1 MVEFRNGLGSFA
13 DMKIS
18 GIALCL
24 SSLLLIGCG
33 GDDGDSDISTT
44 KFGKG
49 KGGPA
54 VTQTNVTQTVTN
66 APTDLSTL
74 KFVRRTNTT
83 TVVTSEAT
91 FVATNVVLVFFKDK
105 AHFQKK
111 EGFTGPTVMHST
123 NGAQSFLSMKNGLRD
138 GLCRFTY
145 PSGKTKFRVNYSK
158 GLKNGWALGLYETG
172 KRRSRAYYTNN
183 FRAGPWFTYHP
194 NGMTNTV
201 VVYSPKKLGTVLRR
215 AAFDPNGKP
224 LVGRTF
230 PWQVGGTDASK
241 QITSYRSQPARVLI
255 TVFGDPDR
263 KTGNLWIYNKL
274 RIRDMKAR
282 MIRHTVQFT
291 VVNTVVTAVE
301 VLP

>member
-1 MVEFRNGLGSFA
+1 MVEFGDVWGKFA
-13 DMKIS
+13 DMKNA
-18 GIALCL
+18 GIVLCL
-24 SSLLLIGCG
+24 SALLLIGCG
-33 GDDGDSDISTT
+33 GGNENLEISTT
-44 KFGKG
+44 KIDQGKR
-49 KGGPA
+49 A
-54 VTQTNVTQTVTN
+54 TVATQTNATQTVTPP
-66 APTDLSTL
+66 PTDLSTL
-74 KFVRRTNTT
+74 KFVRRTNIT

-91 FVATNVVLVFFKDK
+91 HVATNVVLVYYKDK
-105 AHFQKK
+105 AHFKK
-111 EGFTGPTVMHST
+111 KQGFTGPTVMRST
-123 NGAQSFLSMKNGLRD
+123 NGIQSFISMKDGLRD

-145 PSGKTKFRVNYSK
+145 SSGKTKFRVNYLK
-158 GLKNGWALGLYETG
+158 GLKNGWALGSYETG

-183 FRAGPWFTYHP
+183 FRAGPSFTYHP

-215 AAFDPNGKP
+215 AAFDPSGKP

-230 PWQVGGTDASK
+230 PWQVGGNDANK

-274 RIRDMKAR
+274 RIRDMQAR
-282 MIRHTVQFT
+282 KIRHTVQFT

-301 VLP
+301 V